1 MTPSAPQALPPANGY
16 RLVYSFG
23 QLGKFDDG
31 DRPAS
36 DLRAAGDRLY
46 GTTVYGG
53 TTNANCTLGCG
64 TVFRLDA
71 SGRERVVYRFT
82 GGRDGAAP
90 FAGVIIDGA
99 LYGTTS
105 AGGGARACSGGCGT
119 IFKVQPSGGSETV
132 LHAFAGGKD
141 GAAPVASLHRAGG
154 ILYGTTQYG
163 GRTTRLCPSG
173 CGTVFSIRSGG
184 VERVVY
190 RFKGGTDGANPVA
203 GLYEYGGNL
212 YGTTQYGGRSTPFCA
227 TGCGT
232 IFKISTAGVKKA
244 LYAFHYSPSSKDG
257 AYPAAGLVALRGK
270 LYGTTMGGGRYSDGT
285 VFEVDPSSGAER
297 VVHAF
302 ACCGTTTD
310 GQFPVAALVTVK
322 GALFGTTR
330 DGGVSG
336 KGTVFEVRGSG
347 AETVLHDF
355 GGKPDGAAPSAALVW
370 FGAKLYGT
378 AANGGSRSEGALFA
392 VTL

>member
-1 MTPSAPQALPPANGY
+1 M
-16 RLVYSFG
+16 
-23 QLGKFDDG
+23 
-31 DRPAS
+31 S
-36 DLRAAGDRLY
+36 DLRAAAGRLY

-53 TTNANCTLGCG
+53 TTNRDCALGCG
-64 TVFRLDA
+64 TVFRVDA
-71 SGRERVVYRFT
+71 SGHERVVYRFT
-82 GGRDGAAP
+82 GGSDGSAP
-90 FAGVIIDGA
+90 LAGVIVDGA

-105 AGGGARACSGGCGT
+105 TGGGAPACSGGCGT
-119 IFKVQPSGGSETV
+119 IFKMQPSGRSEAV

-141 GAAPVASLHRAGG
+141 GAAPVAPLQRAGRM
-154 ILYGTTQYG
+154 LYGTTQYG

-173 CGTVFSIRSGG
+173 CGVVFSIRSAE
-184 VERVVY
+184 ERVIY
-190 RFKGGTDGANPVA
+190 RFKGGPDGANPIA

-232 IFKISTAGVKKA
+232 VFKISTTGVKKT
-244 LYAFHYSPSSKDG
+244 LHAFHYSPSSRDG
-257 AYPAAGLVALRGK
+257 AYPAAGLVALHGK

-302 ACCGTTTD
+302 ACCGTITD
-310 GQFPVAALVTVK
+310 GQFPLAGLIAVK
-322 GALFGTTR
+322 GMLFGTTR

-336 KGTVFEVRGSG
+336 KGTVFEVRVSG

-355 GGKPDGAAPSAALVW
+355 GGKPDGAMPSAALVS
-370 FGAKLYGT
+370 FGSKLYGT

-392 VTL
+392 FTL